1 MYARNERTSTTVDC
15 VISNNVTGRSAGY
28 CGTYIRCK
36 FLENTGYANSPASR
50 NCYLYNCLLDHNR
63 GENAVQN
70 YYHVEGCTFGADNL
84 YRDGNEAF
92 SLTLPETGSV
102 MCNSLSLGRIAQTV
116 LSYNCAFVSNK
127 TMPTADRR
135 TNCVVATAAELAVD
149 ADYRPL
155 FGSKAIDAGSNVW
168 VTAEAALD
176 LGGGQRIYNAT
187 VDCGAYEFDWRPRY
201 SRDLAP
207 RWVTVTNASPEVIEG
222 DRGTVRL
229 TDGRLDLA
237 WEDGGANGSYNFQ
250 AEVTGTGTLAILRDG
265 VAFAELT
272 AADGAQKMQFASSA
286 SVTGLAFLYTPGGND
301 GGYAELSRFE
311 HGSGTMIL
319 FR

>member
-1 MYARNERTSTTVDC
+1 MNTDNPTTPTK
-15 VISNNVTGRSAGY
+15 IPR
-28 CGTYIRCK
+28 
-36 FLENTGYANSPASR
+36 
-50 NCYLYNCLLDHNR
+50 
-63 GENAVQN
+63 
-70 YYHVEGCTFGADNL
+70 
-84 YRDGNEAF
+84 
-92 SLTLPETGSV
+92 
-102 MCNSLSLGRIAQTV
+102 RIAQTV

-127 TMPTADRR
+127 TMPNANLR

-168 VTAEAALD
+168 VTAESAPD
-176 LGGGQRIYNAT
+176 LGGEQRIYNAT

-207 RWVTVTNASPEVIEG
+207 RWVTVTNASPEVIES

-229 TDGRLDLA
+229 TDGRLDVA
-237 WEDGGANGSYNFQ
+237 WEDGGANTTKYEFS
-250 AEVTGTGTLAILRDG
+250 AEVTGTGTLTALCDG

-272 AADGAQKMQFASSA
+272 AADGAQKIKFTSPDA
-286 SVTGLAFLYTPGGND
+286 VTGLAFLYTPGAND
-301 GGYAELSRFE
+301 SGYAELFGFK